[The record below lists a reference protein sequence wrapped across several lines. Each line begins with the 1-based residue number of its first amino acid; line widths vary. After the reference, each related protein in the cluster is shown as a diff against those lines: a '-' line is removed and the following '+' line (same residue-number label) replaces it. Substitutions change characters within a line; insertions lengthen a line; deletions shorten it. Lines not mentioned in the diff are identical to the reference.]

1 MEEKIKIGLFGG
13 SFDPIHNGHLR
24 LAIWT
29 KNRLFLD
36 WIILVPAAVPPH
48 KQLMNLTHSAH
59 RYRMIQIAIE
69 NYPEFEVSDVE
80 LKREGISYTIDTIY
94 HYQKE
99 LMTGKDN
106 LFLIIGADSLLDF
119 PNWKDPDKIVKNCQL
134 VVLQRPRVSLE
145 QALTKF
151 KRRAIILQSPLIN
164 ISATEIRRRIRE
176 EDSISQLVPPAVERY
191 IYEHNLYQ

>member
-36 WIILVPAAVPPH
+36 WIIFIPAAVPPH
-48 KQLMNLTHSAH
+48 KQLMNLTHSTH